1 MSQRVAEP
9 QSIIEQMSYSY
20 DLVQIVIETYLSLFD
35 SYDITD
41 ISGANAQ
48 EKLLDEIIQENDVIV
63 LTAQILVDAL
73 KSKRVNISDFSLL
86 IFDEC
91 HHTDKGHPYNDIMLR
106 YLEIK
111 FPWHGSPHQTEM
123 ERLPQIIG
131 LTASLGVGKARNK
144 NEAQQHILQLC
155 ANLDC
160 SVIVTVEK
168 HTQDLKG

>member
-1 MSQRVAEP
+1 MSRP
-9 QSIIEQMSYSY
+9 H
-20 DLVQIVIETYLSLFD
+20 DLILIVTDKSLFY

-73 KSKRVNISDFSLL
+73 KSKRVSISDFSLI

-91 HHTDKGHPYNDIMLR
+91 HHTDKGHPYNEVMLR

-111 FPWHGSPHQTEM
+111 FHSRGSWHQTEK

-144 NEAQQHILQLC
+144 NEAQEHILQLC

-168 HTQDLKG
+168 HTKDLKGKFNMFL